1 MSGSVIGTMSRNSR
15 TPDIEE
21 LLTSEDGAS
30 TPELDVSEL
39 TASAEPAE
47 PVAGPKPGLKGH
59 GLLVEFVR
67 LIIVALFAV
76 FGWEIAFTLSPSSGR
91 HLLGIVLGSAVGYVL
106 GGVLGRRTE
115 WAARRVER
123 EFRHVPAAEILAG
136 GFGLIVGLLLATLL
150 SFPLFRLPGQA
161 AYPAVAFI
169 YVVMAYVWFKLGVSK
184 SEELFAMFGVKARA
198 AGTRPGEVSILDS
211 SAILDG
217 RVQALI
223 QMGFLSGSL
232 LVTRSV
238 LTELQSVADSSN
250 PSRRARGR
258 RALDMLV
265 KLHRDP
271 AVDVVVVE
279 DEGTAAVEA
288 VDVQLVRLAKARG
301 GTLVTNDGN
310 LAKVAAALDVPVRS
324 IHALAEALRPEV
336 VAGDHI
342 QVPLTRRGRDHGQ
355 AVGYLEDGTMVVV
368 EDADHLLGDT
378 VSATVTNALQTSTG
392 RLIFARVAGDLDV

>member
-1 MSGSVIGTMSRNSR
+1 VSINRA
-15 TPDIEE
+15 TPDIED
-21 LLTSEDGAS
+21 LVNSGGGPSGAD
-30 TPELDVSEL
+30 LDLSEL
-39 TASAEPAE
+39 ESAPPVEPFAE
-47 PVAGPKPGLKGH
+47 HEAGARAQ

-76 FGWEIAFTLSPSSGR
+76 FGWEVALTMSPNTGK

-106 GGVLGRRTE
+106 GGVFGRHTE
-115 WAARRVER
+115 AAARRFER
-123 EFRHVPAAEILAG
+123 EFRRVPAAEILAG
-136 GFGLIVGLLLATLL
+136 GFGIIIGLVLATLL
-150 SFPLFRLPGQA
+150 SLPLFRLPDRA

-169 YVVMAYVWFKLGVSK
+169 YAVMGYVGFKLGSAK
-184 SEELFAMFGVKARA
+184 SDELFAMFGVKPRA
-198 AGTRPGEVSILDS
+198 AGTGPGEVAVLDS

-217 RVQALI
+217 RVLALI

-258 RALDMLV
+258 RALEMLLA
-265 KLHRDP
+265 LHRDP
-271 AVDVVVVE
+271 AVDVVMVE
-279 DEGTAAVEA
+279 EETASAAEA

-310 LAKVAAALDVPVRS
+310 LAKVAAALDVPVHS

-336 VAGDHI
+336 VAGD
-342 QVPLTRRGRDHGQ
+342 QVQVQLTRRGRESGQ

-368 EDADHLLGDT
+368 EQADHLLGDR
-378 VSATVTNALQTSTG
+378 VSVTVTNALQTSTG
-392 RLIFARVAGDLDV
+392 RLIFARVTGDLES

>member
-1 MSGSVIGTMSRNSR
+1 MVVKRT
-15 TPDIEE
+15 TPDIEDI
-21 LLTSEDGAS
+21 LS
-30 TPELDVSEL
+30 TNVDRL
-39 TASAEPAE
+39 SAEQDLAEPPDSALPAE
-47 PVAGPKPGLKGH
+47 PQSAKALEPRGH

-76 FGWEIAFTLSPSSGR
+76 FGWEVAFTMSPSSGK

-106 GGVLGRRTE
+106 GGVFGRHTE
-115 WAARRVER
+115 AAARRVER
-123 EFRHVPAAEILAG
+123 EFRRVPAAEILAG
-136 GFGLIVGLLLATLL
+136 GFGIIVGLVLASLL
-150 SFPLFRLPGQA
+150 SLPLFRLPGKA

-169 YVVMAYVWFKLGVSK
+169 YVVMGYVGYKIARSK
-184 SEELFAMFGVKARA
+184 SDELFAMLGVKTRA
-198 AGTRPGEVSILDS
+198 AGTSPGDLAVLDS

-217 RVQALI
+217 RIFALI

-232 LVTRSV
+232 LVTRGV
-238 LTELQSVADSSN
+238 LSEIQSVADSSN
-250 PSRRARGR
+250 ASRRARGR
-258 RALDMLV
+258 RALDLLV
-265 KLHRDP
+265 TMHRDP
-271 AVDVVVVE
+271 AVDVVLVE
-279 DEGTAAVEA
+279 GEPTVASEA

-342 QVPLTRRGRDHGQ
+342 QVQLTRRGRESGQ

-368 EDADHLLGDT
+368 EEADHLLGDT
-378 VSATVTNALQTSTG
+378 VSCTVTNALQTSTG
-392 RLIFARVAGDLDV
+392 RLIFTRVSGDLET